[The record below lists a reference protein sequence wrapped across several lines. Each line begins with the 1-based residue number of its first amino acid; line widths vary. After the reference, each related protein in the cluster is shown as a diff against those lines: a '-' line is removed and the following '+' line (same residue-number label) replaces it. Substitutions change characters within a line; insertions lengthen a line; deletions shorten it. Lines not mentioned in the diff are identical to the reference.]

1 MKRSRF
7 GINLDEGIPLSS
19 QRDFELLYVTCFND
33 AANQLH
39 QWIAR
44 GDKPLMLG
52 GQIGSGKSTLI
63 HYVFND
69 NIRKPDVEI
78 CFDKDNLNKD
88 AGDFWSITLAE
99 FIRAALKHHIDLSF
113 SKLPEEL
120 GGHQP
125 DDWNSLRND
134 ICPGEFSI
142 EVFKVKKE
150 LRKRIAGNRQSIG
163 KTAVEI
169 GMRLQEQ
176 LKRPFFIFAS
186 GVDKFN
192 RKSAAFLEMEEVLAK
207 LAAFKTL
214 YEVNFIHLFPKPGTT
229 FSSMERLFIPAAKQD
244 AVIDI
249 LAKRTGVYRQPIR
262 KQLEDL
268 AKWSGGNP
276 RQAVRLLS
284 HFETAR
290 KNRKRNI
297 AENLAFAIHETT
309 SDFFAYSPKPSR
321 ELMGVTKKTHK
332 METSLLFLPGDRDT
346 AEKALYGNWILIK
359 KPIEAG
365 TWEAVVNPL
374 VKAAFDTEINPEEPE
389 MKMLSEYASHYGIS
403 KEGLDF
409 KVTEDKTGKKKSGE
423 QLIWEYFSSVIERPF
438 HANLTEVFEILSG
451 ALLSKD
457 RPDRVIVAFRDPSV
471 LDAAR
476 AYLFAKA
483 NSYEYQRYRHITIKG
498 GKGIQPLQKLEKF
511 LSEDTDIFSIEFSGK
526 WENEHL
532 ETLDRQR
539 DRFIDVQM
547 IWWIP
552 YRDLKDYLP
561 RWIQLRQLFEI
572 FVLEDELLGS
582 ISVEEVEAD
591 LSFFSDLV
599 ENESSSEASVVHNLK
614 IVLEYLKKNRADRDD
629 RHR

>member
-1 MKRSRF
+1 MKRNRF
-7 GINLDEGIPLSS
+7 GINLDEGISLSS
-19 QRDFELLYVTCFND
+19 ERDFELLYVTCFND
-33 AANQLH
+33 VSNQLH
-39 QWIAR
+39 EWIER

-63 HYVFND
+63 HYVFYD
-69 NIRKPDVEI
+69 NIQKPDVEI
-78 CFDKDNLNKD
+78 HFDKDTLNKD
-88 AGDFWSITLAE
+88 GGDFWGITLAE
-99 FIRAALKHHIDLSF
+99 FIKASFKHHIELSF

-120 GGHQP
+120 GGYQP
-125 DDWNSLRND
+125 EDWNSLLNGL
-134 ICPGEFSI
+134 CPREFSMEI
-142 EVFKVKKE
+142 FNIKKE
-150 LRKRIAGNRQSIG
+150 LREKIADNRKYIG
-163 KTAVEI
+163 KTVLEI
-169 GMRLQEQ
+169 GKRLQER

-192 RKSAAFLEMEEVLAK
+192 QSSAAFFEMEEVLAA

-214 YEVNFIHLFPKPGTT
+214 YEVNIIHLFPKPGTT
-229 FSSMERLFIPAAKQD
+229 FSSMERLFIPAAKHD

-249 LAKRTGVYRQPIR
+249 LTKRMGVYGQPVR
-262 KQLEDL
+262 KQLEVL
-268 AKWSGGNP
+268 AHWSCGNP
-276 RQAVRLLS
+276 RQTVRLLS

-309 SDFFAYSPKPSR
+309 SDFFAHSPKPSQ
-321 ELMGVTKKTHK
+321 ELMGDTKKTNK
-332 METSLLFLPGDRDT
+332 MDTSLLFLAGDRDT
-346 AEKALYGNWILIK
+346 AVRALYGNWILIK
-359 KPIEAG
+359 RPIDAVS
-365 TWEAVVNPL
+365 WEAAVNPL

-389 MKMLSEYASHYGIS
+389 MKMLSEYTSHYGIS

-409 KVTEDKTGKKKSGE
+409 NVIEDKTGKKKSGE

-457 RPDRVIVAFRDPSV
+457 RPDRIIVAFRDPSV

-498 GKGIQPLQKLEKF
+498 GKGIQPLQELEKV

-526 WENEHL
+526 WGKEHL

-561 RWIQLRQLFEI
+561 HWIQLRQLFEI

-591 LSFFSDLV
+591 LSFFNDLV
-599 ENESSSEASVVHNLK
+599 ENETSSEASVVHNLK
-614 IVLEYLKKNRADRDD
+614 IVLEYLKKNRAAVDS
-629 RHR
+629 RHE